1 MKYYV
6 AIKRGEF
13 TEKFCFENEAEREE
27 FIQVTREMH
36 PHVEVLLSEE
46 KESLEKRPFH
56 AFTA

>member
-6 AIKRGEF
+6 AIKKDEY
-13 TEKFCFENEAEREE
+13 TDEFCFESESERNE

-36 PHVEVLLSEE
+36 PDVEFLLRDKSDTEI
-46 KESLEKRPFH
+46 SIPYH